1 MPVNAAAVTVLVDNE
16 AGEGLRAEHGLSLL
30 VETGGRTVL
39 FDTGQGAAL
48 RHNALLLGVRL
59 GSIDALVLSHG
70 HYDHTGGAAELLSA
84 APHARLIMHPNAAI
98 ERYSV
103 PPGKEPRAI
112 GMPTAVR
119 EAIARLPAGAVVKAR
134 APVDLG
140 PGIGVT
146 GPIPRETPWE
156 DVGGPFFMDPQG
168 RQPDAIEDDQ
178 ALWIATPDGAIVC
191 VGCSHAGLINTLRY
205 VRRVSGIETIRA
217 VIGGFHLCNAKKR
230 RMEETRKALRAPAP
244 GMLAPCHC
252 TGAGAV
258 RALRDEACL
267 RVAPCR
273 AGARFLFPPHTAG
286 GCGGASVPPGTVKE
300 VAQ

>member
-1 MPVNAAAVTVLVDNE
+1 VNETAVTVLVDNE

-30 VETGGRTVL
+30 VEAGGRTVL

-48 RHNALLLGVRL
+48 RHNAPRLGACL

-70 HYDHTGGAAELLSA
+70 HYDHTGGVAEVLSA
-84 APHARLIMHPNAAI
+84 APRARLIMHPNAAL

-103 PPGKEPRAI
+103 PPGKEPRAV
-112 GMPTAVR
+112 GMPAAVR
-119 EAIARLPAGAVVKAR
+119 ETILRLPAGAVVEAL
-134 APVDLG
+134 APVGLG

-146 GPIPRETPWE
+146 GPIPRETAWE
-156 DVGGPFFMDPQG
+156 DIGGPFFMDPH
-168 RQPDAIEDDQ
+168 RRRPDALEDDQ
-178 ALWIATPDGAIVC
+178 ALWIATPGGAIVC

-230 RMEETRKALRAPAP
+230 RMEETRKALQAAAP
-244 GMLAPCHC
+244 GVLLPCHC
-252 TGAGAV
+252 TGGEAV
-258 RALRDEACL
+258 RALRDEECL

-273 AGARFLFPPHTAG
+273 AGARFHFSPHTAG
-286 GCGGASVPPGTVKE
+286 ECGVTSVPPGIAKE